1 MFVTRLISGIVLVI
15 VALITIILG
24 GPVLFVT
31 LLLVSLIGL
40 RELYQAVKVE
50 DQGISP
56 LALVGYSRC
65 L

>member
-50 DQGISP
+50 DQGLSLIHI
-56 LALVGYSRC
+56 
-65 L
+65 